1 MAFATTSLQGRSDE
15 QRFWDLH
22 LAMPDDETQHREP
35 TKDVHDQE
43 HDLDAYMRER
53 KPHDPLNL
61 DYMSWSRSADRLGW
75 ELTELG
81 GSIAR
86 RLRDRLMNRH

>member
-1 MAFATTSLQGRSDE
+1 
-15 QRFWDLH
+15 
-22 LAMPDDETQHREP
+22 MPDDETQHREP

-61 DYMSWSRSADRLGW
+61 DYMSWVPKCGPLRLG
-75 ELTELG
+75 T
-81 GSIAR
+81 
-86 RLRDRLMNRH
+86 H